1 MNFLLTAELVTLVL
15 IANGAP
21 VLVNLLAGRHW
32 NRPLDGHLVLRDQ
45 YPMLGDSKTIRG
57 LLSALVATAA
67 VAPLFGLGLLQGAAF
82 GGLAMLGD
90 LASSFIK
97 RRLGFISGRSAP
109 LLDQLPETLLP
120 LTVMQPV
127 LGATA
132 VEIFAAVCLF
142 VVLDLLLSDLPKLL
156 RRHAGGA
163 G

>member
-1 MNFLLTAELVTLVL
+1 MNVFLVAELVTLLV

-21 VLVNLLAGRHW
+21 VFVSLVAGRHW
-32 NRPLDGHLVLRDQ
+32 DRPLDGQSVLRDGQ
-45 YPMLGDSKTIRG
+45 PLLGNSKTIRG
-57 LLSALVATAA
+57 LVSAIVATAA

-97 RRLGFISGRSAP
+97 RRLGFASGRSAP

-120 LTVMQPV
+120 LVLMRPV
-127 LGATA
+127 LGPTGK
-132 VEIFAAVCLF
+132 EIFVAVCVF
-142 VVLDLLLSDLPKLL
+142 VVLDLLLSSLPKLI
-156 RRHAGGA
+156 RRYAGGA